1 MRTFLGIG
9 ECMVELS
16 PVGSGLWRQSFAGDV
31 LNTLWYAR
39 AVLRENWLVQFH
51 SAVGMD
57 PVSNDMLRFIE
68 TAGISCANMP
78 RIEDRHPGL
87 YTINLDKG
95 ERSFNYWR
103 DTSAARLMLHDPQIL
118 WKKIKVADI
127 VYLSGITLAI
137 LPPVDAEAL
146 LHGIEKRIKP
156 GAILAFD
163 PNIRA
168 QLWDDPGRMRKLISR
183 AGGMAEIVFPSFRD
197 EQLSFGDVSS
207 EATAERY
214 LELGASQVVVKN
226 GVNPTLVAN
235 GEIRREFPVPTGFDV
250 VDTTAAGDSFA
261 GAYLA
266 KLATTGSI
274 AECVE
279 TAQACAALVVSHNGA
294 LVPHKLLRGE
304 EA

>member
-1 MRTFLGIG
+1 
-9 ECMVELS
+9 MVELS
-16 PVGSGLWRQSFAGDV
+16 PAGSGLWRQSFAGDV

-87 YTINLDKG
+87 YIINLDKG
-95 ERSFNYWR
+95 ERSFHYWR
-103 DTSAARLMLHDPQIL
+103 DTSAARLMLRDPQIL
-118 WKKIKVADI
+118 WKKIEVADV

-146 LHGIEKRIKP
+146 LQGIEKRIKP
-156 GAILAFD
+156 DAILAFD
-163 PNIRA
+163 PNIRTE
-168 QLWDDPGRMRKLISR
+168 LWDDPGWMRNLISR
-183 AGGMAEIVFPSFRD
+183 AGGMAEIVFPSFCD
-197 EQLSFGDVSS
+197 EQLSFGDVSI
-207 EATAERY
+207 EATADRY

-226 GVNPTLVAN
+226 GENPTLVAN
-235 GEIRREFPVPTGFDV
+235 GEIRQEFPVPTGFDV

-274 AECVE
+274 TKSVE
-279 TAQACAALVVSHNGA
+279 TAQACAARVVSHNGA

-304 EA
+304 ET